1 MDNLE
6 LISKMKLHLESNP
19 VDSIIVSCGNECFHI
34 KTFGENKELHETRII
49 V

>member
-19 VDSIIVSCGNECFHI
+19 IDSIIVSCGNECF
-34 KTFGENKELHETRII
+34 
-49 V
+49 VSAP